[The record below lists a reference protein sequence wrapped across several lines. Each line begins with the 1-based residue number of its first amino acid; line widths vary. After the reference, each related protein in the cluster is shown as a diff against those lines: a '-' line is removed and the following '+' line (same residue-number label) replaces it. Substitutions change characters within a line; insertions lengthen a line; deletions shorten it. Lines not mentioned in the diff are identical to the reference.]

1 MRSSCPE
8 VQSAKAM
15 SGADPNAFSLDIDT
29 VQLTRA
35 LKHLRKFASQGEVV
49 CLKYDAGTL
58 TVSMGRTS
66 RDVPA
71 TGTWPWP
78 LCVVRP
84 WADALATNPFEPS
97 ITVLRHADGKLWA
110 RGFGVE
116 CSLEPCEEEG
126 EEVVKREENID
137 LACQILASYKVTK
150 LEVIALIDESDSA
163 KARLW
168 GPNDG
173 HLIDDVAVAWLQLA
187 GHGVEP
193 SDIRRLF
200 DRKSRELW
208 KSGHKR
214 DAEGYTP
221 FARYHVTEREKM
233 DLIES
238 GDLAKA
244 RLWGPNDR
252 LIMRDIADAW
262 KGLFTYGVEPSDI
275 RRLINRKSG

>member
-1 MRSSCPE
+1 MAARFTSTCSDYAPRTVNKHTDRGFPWGLPAGPPNCARGFAPSNWQTGLSDNAASSARLSRSSAITRRDVRSSCPE

-150 LEVIALIDESDSA
+150 LEVIALIDEI
-163 KARLW
+163 
-168 GPNDG
+168 G
-173 HLIDDVAVAWLQLA
+173 
-187 GHGVEP
+187 
-193 SDIRRLF
+193 
-200 DRKSRELW
+200 
-208 KSGHKR
+208 
-214 DAEGYTP
+214 
-221 FARYHVTEREKM
+221 
-233 DLIES
+233 
-238 GDLAKA
+238 
-244 RLWGPNDR
+244 
-252 LIMRDIADAW
+252 
-262 KGLFTYGVEPSDI
+262 
-275 RRLINRKSG
+275 